1 MFLYS
6 SKEGELMNLPTYVDR
21 LDDGRLKFHFAL
33 SPFSAPVKIFSH
45 NSPQK
50 IFREGN
56 YLTTL
61 SRQSYVIV
69 RDPSPG
75 QRLYFRFQSSRKRF
89 FISAERRLYLQGP
102 QNLRD
107 LGGYMT
113 TDGRMVRWGC
123 LYRSDQL
130 AQLTKQD
137 KIYLKK
143 LGLKMIYDLRTS
155 LEYRKY
161 PTPDLDGIFYQRR
174 SVLPEKNPLD
184 ILKILIKMKQGIKYM
199 TLKENY
205 LYIIHD
211 KKSQQVYRDLLELA
225 IESCRRP
232 LLFHCTSG
240 KDRTGLGAA
249 FVLYALGIPENTILN
264 DYMLSLHYLKE
275 RNKELIDL
283 IKEEWSNYP
292 DIYRIVE
299 DLFSLKE
306 EYLLD
311 SFATIK
317 HFYGSIDNYLEH
329 ELGLTDDKRSLLQ
342 KKLLISS

>member
-1 MFLYS
+1 
-6 SKEGELMNLPTYVDR
+6 MNLPVNVER
-21 LDDGRLKFHFAL
+21 LNDGRLKFHFTL
-33 SPFSAPVKIFSH
+33 SPFTEPVKIFSH

-50 IFREGN
+50 IFEEGD

-61 SRQSYVIV
+61 SRQNYVIAQ
-69 RDPSPG
+69 DPSPG
-75 QRLYFRFQSSRKRF
+75 QRLYFRFQSNRNRF
-89 FISAERRLYLQGP
+89 FITAERRLHLQGP

-113 TDGRMVRWGC
+113 RDGRMIRWGC

-137 KIYLKK
+137 KSYLKK
-143 LGLKMIYDLRTS
+143 LGLKVIYDLRTS

-161 PTPDLDGIFYQRR
+161 PTPDLDGIIYQRR
-174 SVLPEKNPLD
+174 SVFPEKTPLD
-184 ILKILIKMKQGIKYM
+184 ILKILIKMRQGIKYM

-205 LYIIHD
+205 LHIIHD

-225 IESCRRP
+225 IESHRRP

-240 KDRTGLGAA
+240 KDRTGIGAA
-249 FVLYALGIPENTILN
+249 FVLYALDIPEDAILS
-264 DYMLSLHYLKE
+264 DYMLSLRYLKQ
-275 RNKELIDL
+275 RHKELIDL
-283 IKEEWSNYP
+283 LKDKWSNYP
-292 DIYRIVE
+292 DIYQIIE

-311 SFATIK
+311 SFSAIK

-329 ELGLTDDKRSLLQ
+329 ELGLTDDKRTLLQ
-342 KKLLISS
+342 KNLLISPCNWN